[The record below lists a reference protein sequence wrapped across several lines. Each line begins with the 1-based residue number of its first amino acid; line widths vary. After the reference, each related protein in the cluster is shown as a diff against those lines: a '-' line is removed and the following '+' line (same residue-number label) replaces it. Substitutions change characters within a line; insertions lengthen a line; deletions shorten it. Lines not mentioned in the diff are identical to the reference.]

1 MSAPTEPD
9 IDQSEGQEEELQGQ
23 MSFFDHLEELRN
35 RIINVLIVTGVAFA
49 VCWYYR
55 EGLFVLMRAP
65 LDRIGIDIVVLKPTD
80 NFNVPFKLAI
90 VSAIFLAAP
99 LIMREVWLFISPALY
114 RKERRYAFPFIIFS
128 ALLFMAG
135 GAFGYFIA
143 FPLAIEFLIH
153 FGQQLN
159 IKQSI
164 SAMEYFDLFLMFE
177 VVLGFVFEIPALIF
191 ILSRFGIVSGPFLL
205 RNFRYAMLIA
215 FVVAAILTPTTD
227 IPNMMLVGVPM
238 ILLYGIGIIIAY
250 IFGKKRANPES

>member
-1 MSAPTEPD
+1 
-9 IDQSEGQEEELQGQ
+9 
-23 MSFFDHLEELRN
+23 
-35 RIINVLIVTGVAFA
+35 
-49 VCWYYR
+49 
-55 EGLFVLMRAP
+55 
-65 LDRIGIDIVVLKPTD
+65 
-80 NFNVPFKLAI
+80 
-90 VSAIFLAAP
+90 
-99 LIMREVWLFISPALY
+99 
-114 RKERRYAFPFIIFS
+114 
-128 ALLFMAG
+128 MAG